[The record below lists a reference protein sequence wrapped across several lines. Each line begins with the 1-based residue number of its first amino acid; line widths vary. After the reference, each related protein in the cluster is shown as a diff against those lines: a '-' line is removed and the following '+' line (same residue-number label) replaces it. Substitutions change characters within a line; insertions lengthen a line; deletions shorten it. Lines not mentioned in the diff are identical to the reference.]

1 MQAVVVDSFLCV
13 LLDHHVAL
21 GTKGGALVA
30 EELLAGV
37 ELLEAHLDE
46 LGDDAECDDGKDDG
60 EDGDELRH
68 GSEPFS
74 LVLAASFAA
83 CVSS

>member
-1 MQAVVVDSFLCV
+1 MQAVVVDSFLRV

-30 EELLAGV
+30 EKLLAGV

-46 LGDDAECDDGKDDG
+46 LGDDAEGDDGKDDG

-68 GSEPFS
+68 DVNLS
-74 LVLAASFAA
+74 LWCLPLSYAA